1 MGTVG
6 IEMLVVLS
14 FRAEVLKTQAHMDTH
29 GGNSTCLRHF
39 IVIWISN
46 TYVKERN

>member
-1 MGTVG
+1 
-6 IEMLVVLS
+6 MLVVVLF
-14 FRAEVLKTQAHMDTH
+14 FRAEVFKMQAHMDTH

-39 IVIWISN
+39 IVIYISY